1 MPPKSLTMVDGS
13 DQSTPPDTGV
23 TILSLTID
31 GDDVRFDQAAL
42 HGSSEMERRYA
53 FVDAPA
59 ALPDTRDVFAVWIGI
74 RAGFDGNDGY
84 FSVVASP
91 ITAYAATQSAFRPD
105 SHFTD
110 MIYAIQGVIRLEGLT
125 EDQRRLLRDAL
136 RAYDA
141 SMWNNRSGMLQK
153 TWPD

>member
-31 GDDVRFDQAAL
+31 DDDVRFDQAAL
-42 HGSSEMERRYA
+42 HGLSVMERRYA

-59 ALPDTRDVFAVWIGI
+59 DLPDTRDMFVVWVGI
-74 RAGFDGNDGY
+74 RAGFDGTDGY

-91 ITAYAATQSAFRPD
+91 IKAYAATQSAFRPD
-105 SHFTD
+105 THFTD
-110 MIYAIQGVIRLEGLT
+110 MIYAIQGSLRLEGLT
-125 EDQRRLLRDAL
+125 GNQKRLLRDAL
-136 RAYDA
+136 RTFDD
-141 SMWNNRSGMLQK
+141 SMWSNKSEMFRRV
-153 TWPD
+153 WPD